1 MNYIRKLNI
10 KCPKCRTN
18 KKILAYEAV
27 EAFTEFIFEDGLC
40 DERTDCAN
48 EIGLGV
54 NVTFHC
60 LNCDHRWTGR
70 KGVTIDNY
78 SEVEEL

>member
-1 MNYIRKLNI
+1 MIRKLNI

-18 KKILAYEAV
+18 KSIVAIETV
-27 EAFTEFIFEDGLC
+27 QAFTEFIFKDGIC

-48 EIGLGV
+48 DIGLGV

-60 LNCDHRWTGR
+60 NNCDHRWTGR
-70 KGVTIDNY
+70 KGVTIDDY
-78 SEVEEL
+78 TESED